1 MTVMQ
6 YCLFSLSSTLG
17 NGSSLFN
24 ACSRALFGDESLSR
38 HLRGLT
44 SIELFL
50 NANFYESHPLIK
62 SQHVREAFNNTENPL
77 HDCVSEFALKS
88 LQKESHDSVAA
99 AEASNIAKDFSF
111 SPFLSMLALSS
122 AIEKPIE
129 AYYPVRTIDGD
140 SETEVENRNGKE
152 ISFNNTIIPRNC
164 SSETAAGIHIFRCAS
179 APIDFLQT
187 REIPE
192 TKNHYVPLLL
202 LPEGSLETRN
212 KKDEHAAKKLQTFTA
227 HRSASNSIK
236 LTTQNLSSE
245 NLAVKRKQ
253 LSIKS
258 FAVKKAKSDDSVLP
272 TISSATSS
280 LPSFTILSSE
290 NRSERPNDESNSDL
304 PTSSSSSPFAQQDI
318 GNFYQQ
324 ASSLSDQMKY
334 DLLCN
339 VWKPGRDFKFPA
351 NSSRR
356 RFQYSWLQLYPWLA
370 YSHKLDGAFCIS
382 CVLFGGE
389 YTHNA
394 SKLNFLFKEPFKNWS
409 KAIQKFNGHIVNSP
423 IHKTATLRASHFR
436 RSMENEA
443 ASVDVQLNHLLSEQ
457 VSKNRQKLKPIIEAI
472 LLCARQCIALR
483 GHRDDA
489 KLYEVD
495 SNNPGNL
502 QEILSYLAR
511 NGNNVHF
518 QDHLLNAPRNATYRS
533 KTTQNE
539 LLGLCGDSVLKSLT
553 EEIRDAKYFSVLA
566 DEAADVS
573 KIEQMS
579 VVVRFVDK
587 ESNIREEFVGFT
599 QCSEG
604 LSGEAIAKTIKQA
617 LEDFGLDIKNCRGQ
631 GYDGAGNMAGKCS
644 GAAVNIQ
651 REYPKA
657 LYVHCRSHVLNLC
670 VGSASKIQ
678 MVKNMMGHVRVVSQ
692 FFNVHPKRFALL
704 CEKIKSL
711 LPESKHSNLIDVCR
725 TRWVARI
732 DGLDIF
738 IELFEPIVAS
748 LADVKDNAQGH
759 WNSDSC
765 RDASGLFYGTV
776 AFKFIVTLI
785 VVYRCLAWT
794 RPLTKQL
801 QATDY
806 DIVKCVEKVK
816 FLLSKLSGL
825 RSEISQSHNAW
836 FEEATSM
843 AQSVGTDPSMPR
855 IVATQR
861 NRANAPAQTPSQYY
875 QRSLSIPFL
884 DHLCSQISLRFSDL
898 NLAVLSAFHALPAR
912 VVCQRDWQE
921 KFRDFLSHCG
931 NDLPEARHLEMEL
944 EMWQET
950 WENYEG
956 TPPTSVQSLLPLIDQ
971 LTFPNIHTAFQ
982 ILATLPVTTC
992 SCERSIS
999 ALRRLKSYLRSTMKQ
1014 DRLNALALLH
1024 VHRGIPVSSES
1035 IIDEFAR
1042 RHPRRMKLIDILNT
1056 DPQ

>member
-1 MTVMQ
+1 M
-6 YCLFSLSSTLG
+6 
-17 NGSSLFN
+17 
-24 ACSRALFGDESLSR
+24 
-38 HLRGLT
+38 RGLT
-44 SIELFL
+44 SIELYL
-50 NANFYESHPLIK
+50 NAKFYESHPLIE
-62 SQHVREAFNNTENPL
+62 SQHVRDAFDSTENPL

-88 LQKESHDSVAA
+88 LLKESHHSVVA
-99 AEASNIAKDFSF
+99 AEASNVAKDFSF
-111 SPFLSMLALSS
+111 SSFLSMLALSS
-122 AIEKPIE
+122 VTEKAIES
-129 AYYPVRTIDGD
+129 YYPVRTIDGD
-140 SETEVENRNGKE
+140 SETEVENRNGRE
-152 ISFNNTIIPRNC
+152 ILFNNTILPRNC
-164 SSETAAGIHIFRCAS
+164 SSQTAAEIHIFRCAS

-187 REIPE
+187 RKVPE
-192 TKNHYVPLLL
+192 TKNHFVPLLL

-212 KKDEHAAKKLQTFTA
+212 KKNEHAAKKLQTLTA
-227 HRSASNSIK
+227 HRSAANTSK
-236 LTTQNLSSE
+236 LATQDLSSE
-245 NLAVKRKQ
+245 NLAGKRKQ

-258 FAVKKAKSDDSVLP
+258 FVAKKAKSDDSALQAPSSTTCSLP
-272 TISSATSS
+272 
-280 LPSFTILSSE
+280 PSFTILSSE
-290 NRSERPNDESNSDL
+290 NLSEQQNDESNSDL
-304 PTSSSSSPFAQQDI
+304 PLPSTTSAPFAQKDI

-324 ASSLSDQMKY
+324 SSSLSDHMKY
-334 DLLCN
+334 DLLCH

-370 YSHKLDGAFCIS
+370 YSQKMDGAFCMS

-409 KAIQKFNGHIVNSP
+409 KAIQKFNTHVVNSP
-423 IHKTATLRASHFR
+423 IHKTATQRVSHFR

-443 ASVDVQLNHLLSEQ
+443 ASVDVQLSNLLSEQ
-457 VSKNRQKLKPIIEAI
+457 VSKNREKLKPIIEAI

-502 QEILSYLAR
+502 QAILSYLAQ

-518 QDHLLNAPRNATYRS
+518 QDHLLNAPKNATYRS

-539 LLGLCGDSVLKSLT
+539 LLRLCGDSVLKSLT
-553 EEIRDAKYFSVLA
+553 QEIRDAKYFSVLA
-566 DEAADVS
+566 DEAADIS

-587 ESNIREEFVGFT
+587 ESNIREEFLGFT

-617 LEDFGLDIKNCRGQ
+617 LDDFGLDIENCRGQ
-631 GYDGAGNMAGKCS
+631 GYDGAGSMAGKCS

-670 VGSASKIQ
+670 VASACKIQ
-678 MVKNMMGHVRVVSQ
+678 MVKNMMGHVRVVSA

-704 CEKIKSL
+704 CENIKSL
-711 LPESKHSNLIDVCR
+711 LPQANHSNLIDVCR

-738 IELFEPIVAS
+738 IELFEPIVQS
-748 LADVKDNAQGH
+748 LADIKDNVQGN
-759 WNSDSC
+759 WNPDSC
-765 RDASGLFYGTV
+765 RDASGLYYGTV
-776 AFKFIVTLI
+776 AFQFIVTLI

-816 FLLSKLSGL
+816 CLLSKLTSL
-825 RSEISQSHNAW
+825 RSKISQNHNAW

-855 IVATQR
+855 IVARQM
-861 NRANAPAQTPSQYY
+861 NRSNAPAQTPSQYY

-912 VVCQRDWQE
+912 VVCQHDWQE
-921 KFRDFLSHCG
+921 KFKDFLSYCR

-1024 VHRGIPVSSES
+1024 VHRGIHVSSEG

-1042 RHPRRMKLIDILNT
+1042 RHPRRMRLIDILNT